1 MPKYEFP
8 KDFKWGTATA
18 SYQIEGAVTQD
29 GRSESIWDRF
39 CQMPG
44 RILHG
49 DTGKVAND
57 HYNRYKED
65 VALMKE
71 LGHTAY
77 RFSVSW
83 SRVLPDGVG
92 EVNEKGLQFYSNLVD
107 ELLAAGIE
115 PFITIY
121 HWDLPQILQD
131 KGGWQNPDCVKWFEQ
146 YSKVLFEKLGD
157 RVKYWC
163 TLNEP
168 FCVAFVG
175 NLYGEH
181 APGIRDLGTSILVSY
196 NLMLAHAA
204 AVRLFRKMNLSG
216 EIGITLNF
224 TPPYPCSDSEE
235 DKLAARYNDGFAV
248 RWFVDAI
255 FKGSFP
261 QDILQIFKDR
271 GITLPDFSELAS
283 VTEKIDFL
291 GINYYSPT
299 WQRYNKNSWPF
310 YSDSVR
316 KDIPH
321 TDREWPIHAETLTKL
336 LVRLKDEYNAP
347 KMYITENGCSY
358 NDVINEDG
366 EVADFSRINY
376 LSRHF
381 KAVHNAISQG
391 VDIRGY
397 MVWSLYDN
405 FEWAFGRYSRFGI
418 IYHDFETLKRIPKQS
433 AYWMRDVIKNGGLD

>member
-1 MPKYEFP
+1 MHIFP

-18 SYQIEGAVTQD
+18 SYQIEGGVRQD

-44 RILHG
+44 NILNN
-49 DTGKVAND
+49 DTGEIAND

-83 SRVLPDGVG
+83 SRVLPEGIG
-92 EVNEKGLQFYSNLVD
+92 KINEKGLQFYSNLVD

-131 KGGWQNPDCVKWFEQ
+131 KGGWQNPDCVSWFTE
-146 YSKVLFEKLGD
+146 YSKVLYEKLGD
-157 RVKYWC
+157 RVKFWC

-168 FCVAFVG
+168 FCVAFLG
-175 NLYGEH
+175 NYTGEH
-181 APGIRDLGTSILVSY
+181 PPGMRDLGTAILVSY
-196 NLMLAHAA
+196 NIMLAHGA
-204 AVRLFRKMNLSG
+204 AVRLFREMNLPG

-224 TPPYPCSDSEE
+224 TPSYPYEDNPE
-235 DKLAARYNDGFAV
+235 DKLASSHMNDYCV
-248 RWFVDAI
+248 RWFMDAV
-255 FKGSFP
+255 FKGEFT
-261 QDILQIFKDR
+261 KDLVELLKER
-271 GITLPDFSELAS
+271 GITLPDFTQAS
-283 VTEKIDFL
+283 SIAEKLDFL
-291 GINYYSPT
+291 GINYYNPSFH
-299 WQRYNKNSWPF
+299 RYNKHSWPF
-310 YSDSVR
+310 YAEGVKTDL
-316 KDIPH
+316 PC
-321 TDREWPIHAETLTKL
+321 TDRQWPIDANVLEEL
-336 LVRLKDEYNAP
+336 LIMLKKEYDVP

-358 NDVINEDG
+358 NDVLNEKG
-366 EVADFSRINY
+366 EILDYNRINY

-381 KAVHNAISQG
+381 KAVWNAIEKG
-391 VDIRGY
+391 VDVRGY
-397 MVWSLYDN
+397 MIWSLYDN

-418 IYHDFETLKRIPKQS
+418 IYHDFETLKRTPKQS
-433 AYWMRDVIKNGGLD
+433 ALWLRDVIKNNGLD